1 MAKQSTPST
10 TITPIGNTPYVI
22 LPCGTI
28 ARKLKPVQ
36 INGKTAWSLGLGAS
50 GKSKRI
56 SLDKPT
62 AIEDYLEAC
71 EKAELAKAA
80 KATQG

>member
-1 MAKQSTPST
+1 MAKPTP

-28 ARKLKPVQ
+28 ARKLKPVL

-56 SLDKPT
+56 SLDKPN
-62 AIEDYLEAC
+62 ALEDYLQAC
-71 EKAELAKAA
+71 EKAELAKQA
-80 KATQG
+80 KEIQG

>member
-1 MAKQSTPST
+1 MAKPIPTA
-10 TITPIGNTPYVI
+10 ITPIGNTPYII

-28 ARKLKPVQ
+28 ARKLKPVL

-56 SLDKPT
+56 SLDKPN
-62 AIEDYLEAC
+62 ALEDYLQAC
-71 EKAELAKAA
+71 EKAELTKQA

>member
-1 MAKQSTPST
+1 MAKTPT
-10 TITPIGNTPYVI
+10 TITPIGSTPYVI

-36 INGKTAWSLGLGAS
+36 INGKIAWSLGLGAS

-56 SLDKPT
+56 SLDKPN
-62 AIEDYLEAC
+62 AIQDYLDAC
-71 EKAELAKAA
+71 AKAELAKEANS
-80 KATQG
+80 QQQ

>member
-1 MAKQSTPST
+1 MAKTTTT

-28 ARKLKPVQ
+28 ARKLKPVL

-62 AIEDYLEAC
+62 AIQDYLEAC
-71 EKAELAKAA
+71 EKAELTKQA